1 MATGRRPVRTYAKSS
16 KYMPPKHVELRHVH
30 LADTSWRSWSRS
42 ATLPE
47 WAMEPA
53 RGIGQVVDVD
63 GVSYKLSKGY
73 AVFVKV
79 SSSSQRQPCT
89 WKKEWS
95 WAEFR
100 ERVATIQ
107 RGAHQADT
115 SSDQLGALSRFNIHQ
130 HLRPSHRPWRARSQ
144 THALTHRP
152 SCPHAPNH
160 RCLRQRPSGG
170 DGGHSQP

>member
-1 MATGRRPVRTYAKSS
+1 
-16 KYMPPKHVELRHVH
+16 
-30 LADTSWRSWSRS
+30 
-42 ATLPE
+42 
-47 WAMEPA
+47 MEPA

-107 RGAHQADT
+107 HGAHQADT
-115 SSDQLGALSRFNIHQ
+115 SSDQLGASDSGHQ
-130 HLRPSHRPWRARSQ
+130 EATAGVPSHDVPSAADDCLATNGSQEVIERAFLASRARRVRGCAQFPPDPMRSRSLK
-144 THALTHRP
+144 AR
-152 SCPHAPNH
+152 
-160 RCLRQRPSGG
+160 
-170 DGGHSQP
+170 